1 MSRIISSAPGKVVL
15 SGEYV
20 VLDGAPAVSMAVNR
34 RAIVTL
40 DAADDLS
47 VRCEGLDGDTDLR
60 LFDCVRH
67 ALGADAWCGAVC
79 LDTRSF
85 SDAETGIKYGIGSSA
100 ALAVALTRALA
111 RKDIDD
117 VSLLQ
122 CALDAHLEFQ
132 QGGGSG
138 VDVATSFAGG
148 LIEFRMHAAPRRL
161 NWPDGL
167 HARLLWSG
175 VAASTPAR
183 LARLSESEPSASRK
197 ALAAAA
203 AELAGVWAAAD
214 AFRLL
219 AAYHDY
225 IRLLQQFDVD
235 HRLGIFDA
243 GHDALARLNSPS
255 NTVYKPCG
263 AGGGDAGIVFG
274 TDLDAVRA
282 FADLA
287 VNHGFRELDVKLDQQ
302 GVLLGGGSL

>member
-1 MSRIISSAPGKVVL
+1 MNHTTSSAPGKVVL

-34 RAIVTL
+34 RAIVTV
-40 DAADDLS
+40 DAADSLA
-47 VRCEGLDGDTDLR
+47 VRSEGLTGNTDLR

-67 ALGADAWCGAVC
+67 ALSADPWCGAVC

-85 SDAETGIKYGIGSSA
+85 ADADTGIKYGIGSSA

-111 RKDIDD
+111 PQDLDND
-117 VSLLQ
+117 GLLQ
-122 CALDAHLEFQ
+122 CALDAHLAFQ
-132 QGGGSG
+132 NGGGSG

-148 LIEFRMHAAPRRL
+148 LIEFRMHTAPRQL

-183 LARLSESEPSASRK
+183 LARLSESEPSASRE

-203 AELAGVWAAAD
+203 TELAGIWAAAD
-214 AFRLL
+214 AENLL
-219 AAYHDY
+219 AGYRDY
-225 IRLLQQFDVD
+225 ICWLQQFDVD

-263 AGGGDAGIVFG
+263 AGGGDTGIVLG
-274 TDLDAVRA
+274 TDRDAVHA
-282 FADLA
+282 FAKRA
-287 VNHGFRELDVKLDQQ
+287 VSHGFRELDMKLDPQ
-302 GVLLGGGSL
+302 GVLLEVGRL